1 MTIIKIVPHTNGAH
15 ANQTTMTPLPEIP
28 EGWAVVPEGMEIPDT
43 FPFVGIEVEGQ
54 VVSGQQIQVDDSKA
68 FCFCPQCGRKIPVST
83 ELPQQSIAPQPG
95 TVSQPEAL
103 GQALAFSPEIDRKLE
118 EAAFYYQ
125 LSQVKDLKVR

>member
-1 MTIIKIVPHTNGAH
+1 MALRMVFC
-15 ANQTTMTPLPEIP
+15 PEC
-28 EGWAVVPEGMEIPDT
+28 
-43 FPFVGIEVEGQ
+43 
-54 VVSGQQIQVDDSKA
+54 GQQIQVDDSKA

-118 EAAFYYQ
+118 EAAFYYK
-125 LSQVKDLKVR
+125 LSQEKEEAFHQ

>member
-54 VVSGQQIQVDDSKA
+54 VVTVMTPSVVPEPGPTPEPEPTAEEDLMEMAVDH
-68 FCFCPQCGRKIPVST
+68 
-83 ELPQQSIAPQPG
+83 ELRL
-95 TVSQPEAL
+95 TM
-103 GQALAFSPEIDRKLE
+103 LE
-118 EAAFYYQ
+118 MGI
-125 LSQVKDLKVR
+125 